1 MRIGGAADPAQ
12 TCERSMHPGL
22 IATILA
28 SMKKHAIAAA
38 WSVVLLMTPAS
49 WPMIPAGLAMPADDQ
64 RPDNLESVRIGRAAA
79 RKHCAIC
86 HAVGPKGN
94 SPNPRAPRFPLIA
107 ERYPNNNPAPDLVD
121 GAVIRHP
128 GMPEFI
134 MTEEETDGLVAYL
147 RNISRKYRRAGQ
159 P

>member
-1 MRIGGAADPAQ
+1 
-12 TCERSMHPGL
+12 MHPGL

-38 WSVVLLMTPAS
+38 WSVVLLMAPAS
-49 WPMIPAGLAMPADDQ
+49 WPLIPAGFAMPADDQ

-94 SPNPRAPRFPLIA
+94 SPNPRAQGNRVN
-107 ERYPNNNPAPDLVD
+107 ESVTK
-121 GAVIRHP
+121 G
-128 GMPEFI
+128 
-134 MTEEETDGLVAYL
+134 
-147 RNISRKYRRAGQ
+147 
-159 P
+159 